1 MHMRLCLT
9 GPQVVS
15 PDEWRDAQ
23 KKHLE
28 REKAAT
34 RELSALAAAR
44 RELPMVRVNDA
55 PSFKFGSTT
64 GNLTLLDLF
73 AGRKQLILYHFMLGP
88 DDKEGCVG
96 CSLFADHIPDLSHL
110 ASANTS
116 FACVATAP
124 VEKIEAF
131 KKRMGWK
138 FPFHSSQDTFKNV
151 QEGEVVTW
159 LPGNGYF
166 GISVFLREGDE
177 VFHTY
182 STTDRGVEIFL
193 VTYHLLD
200 MTPLGRQ
207 EVGRGMENFKLHDQY
222 PATA

>member
-1 MHMRLCLT
+1 MP
-9 GPQVVS
+9 GNVVS
-15 PDEWRDAQ
+15 PDEWQDAH

-28 REKAAT
+28 REKAVTHA
-34 RELSALAAAR
+34 LADLAAAR
-44 RELPMVRVNDA
+44 RELPMVRVNDPA
-55 PSFKFGSTT
+55 SFKFGSTT
-64 GNLTLLDLF
+64 GELTLLDLF
-73 AGRKQLILYHFMLGP
+73 SSRKQLILYHFMLGA

-96 CSLFADHIPDLSHL
+96 CSFFADHIPDLAHL
-110 ASANTS
+110 ENQDTS
-116 FACVATAP
+116 FACVALSP
-124 VEKIEAF
+124 VEKIEGF

-138 FPFHSSQDTFKNV
+138 FPFYSSQETFKSKDRKA
-151 QEGEVVTW
+151 VTW

-182 STTDRGVEIFL
+182 STTSRGVEIFL

-207 EVGRGMENFKLHDQY
+207 EEGKAMANIRLHDQY
-222 PATA
+222 PTKV

>member
-1 MHMRLCLT
+1 MIHA
-9 GPQVVS
+9 QIVS

-28 REKAAT
+28 HQKAST
-34 RELSALAAAR
+34 RALDALRAAR
-44 RELPMVRVNDA
+44 RELPMVRVDDA
-55 PSFKFGSTT
+55 TSFTFGSTT
-64 GNLTLLDLF
+64 SDLTLLDLF
-73 AGRKQLILYHFMLGP
+73 AGHKQLILYHFMLGS

-110 ASANTS
+110 TSRDTS
-116 FACVATAP
+116 FACVAPAP

-131 KKRMGWK
+131 KKRMGWE
-138 FPFHSSQDTFKNV
+138 FPFYSSQETFKSV
-151 QEGEVVTW
+151 EGKDVTW

-182 STTDRGVEIFL
+182 STTDRGVDIFL

-207 EVGRGMENFKLHDQY
+207 EVGNGMMNFRLHDQY
-222 PATA
+222 PASV

>member
-1 MHMRLCLT
+1 
-9 GPQVVS
+9 
-15 PDEWRDAQ
+15 
-23 KKHLE
+23 
-28 REKAAT
+28 
-34 RELSALAAAR
+34 
-44 RELPMVRVNDA
+44 MVRVTDA

-64 GNLTLLDLF
+64 GDLTLLDLF

-88 DDKEGCVG
+88 NDKEGCIG
-96 CSLFADHIPDLSHL
+96 CSFFVDHIADLRHL
-110 ASANTS
+110 ESRDTS
-116 FACVATAP
+116 FACVALSP

-131 KKRMGWK
+131 KERMGWK
-138 FPFHSSQDTFKNV
+138 FPFYSSQDTFKSV
-151 QEGEVVTW
+151 KEGEAVTW

-182 STTDRGVEIFL
+182 STTDRGLEIFL

-207 EVGRGMENFKLHDQY
+207 EAGNGMSNFRLHDQY
-222 PATA
+222 PTGA

>member
-1 MHMRLCLT
+1 
-9 GPQVVS
+9 
-15 PDEWRDAQ
+15 
-23 KKHLE
+23 
-28 REKAAT
+28 
-34 RELSALAAAR
+34 
-44 RELPMVRVNDA
+44 MVRVNDA
-55 PSFKFGSTT
+55 PSFEFGSTS

-73 AGRKQLILYHFMLGP
+73 AGRKQLILYHFMLGA

-96 CSLFADHIPDLSHL
+96 CSLFADHIPDLRHL

-116 FACVATAP
+116 FACVAPAP

-138 FPFHSSQDTFKNV
+138 FPFHSSQDTFKSV
-151 QEGEVVTW
+151 QKGDAVTW

-222 PATA
+222 PTTV